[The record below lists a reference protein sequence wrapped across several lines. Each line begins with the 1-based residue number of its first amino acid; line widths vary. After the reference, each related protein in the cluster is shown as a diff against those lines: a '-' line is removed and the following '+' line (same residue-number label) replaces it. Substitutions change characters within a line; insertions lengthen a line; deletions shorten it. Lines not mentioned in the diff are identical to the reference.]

1 MRILLAVNPNDYM
14 AGTDMKVFVVEDSAA
29 VRERLIEM
37 IREIEDIEVVGEA
50 ATYDAAVD
58 GIMSTRPDVAVLD
71 IKLGDGGGSGIELI
85 KQVKDEKPKLRI
97 LVLTMHSEEQYAVRA
112 LKAGASGYLTKDSA
126 AEQLVA
132 AIRKIA
138 AGGAYVSPETAER
151 LVLDAAPR
159 AEAAPHTLLSDREFQ
174 VLQLIAGGQSVGEI
188 AKRLALSVKTVSTHK
203 TRMLQKMGLA
213 NQAELIRYALE
224 HKLLD

>member
-1 MRILLAVNPNDYM
+1 VIRVLLADDHPIVRAGLKEIL
-14 AGTDMKVFVVEDSAA
+14 AGTG
-29 VRERLIEM
+29 
-37 IREIEDIEVVGEA
+37 DITVAGEA
-50 ATYDAAVD
+50 TNGQEVMARVRGHDY
-58 GIMSTRPDVAVLD
+58 DVAVLD
-71 IKLGDGGGSGIELI
+71 LSMPGRSGIELI

-97 LVLTMHSEEQYAVRA
+97 LVLSMHSEEQYAVRA

-132 AIRKIA
+132 AIRRIA

-151 LVLDAAPR
+151 LALGAAPG
-159 AEAAPHTLLSDREFQ
+159 AEVAPHTLLSDREFQ

-188 AKRLALSVKTVSTHK
+188 ARRLSLSVKTVSTHK
-203 TRMLQKMGLA
+203 TRILQKMGLA

>member
-1 MRILLAVNPNDYM
+1 VIRVLLADDHALVRAGLKEIL
-14 AGTDMKVFVVEDSAA
+14 AGTG
-29 VRERLIEM
+29 
-37 IREIEDIEVVGEA
+37 DITVAGEA
-50 ATYDAAVD
+50 TNGQEVMARIRGQDY
-58 GIMSTRPDVAVLD
+58 DVAVLD
-71 IKLGDGGGSGIELI
+71 MSMPGRSGIELI
-85 KQVKDEKPKLRI
+85 KQVKDEKPKLRV

-151 LVLDAAPR
+151 LVLDASPR

-174 VLQLIAGGQSVGEI
+174 VLQLIAGGQSVSEI
-188 AKRLALSVKTVSTHK
+188 ARRLALSVKTVSTHK
-203 TRMLQKMGLA
+203 TRILQKMGLA

>member
-1 MRILLAVNPNDYM
+1 VIRVLLADDHAIVR
-14 AGTDMKVFVVEDSAA
+14 AGLK
-29 VRERLIEM
+29 
-37 IREIEDIEVVGEA
+37 EILADTGDITVAGEA
-50 ATYDAAVD
+50 INGQEVMARVRGHDY
-58 GIMSTRPDVAVLD
+58 DVAVLD
-71 IKLGDGGGSGIELI
+71 LSMPGRSGIELI

-151 LVLDAAPR
+151 LALGASPR

-203 TRMLQKMGLA
+203 TRILQKMGLA